1 MLTLRSMAT
10 PQGLIDRS
18 LAEFVR
24 AAAAPGPVPG
34 SGSVAAALG
43 ALGAALGSM
52 ALGAA
57 RGEDHAPEAAR
68 TAARALG
75 ASAEALLA
83 AVDEDARAYQGFLE
97 ARAGRGALPEALARS
112 IAVPRT
118 VAEGALAALE
128 RLSAGWAGIRPRLAS
143 EGLTAAQA
151 LLACV
156 EGAAFTASA
165 NLEGLADA
173 GARAAQ
179 AGELEALRGRARD
192 LARAVSTRAA
202 EVQA

>member
-1 MLTLRSMAT
+1 MAT

-52 ALGAA
+52 ALAAA
-57 RGEDHAPEAAR
+57 RGEGHAPEL
-68 TAARALG
+68 ARASARELD
-75 ASAEALLA
+75 ASAQALLA
-83 AVDEDARAYQGFLE
+83 AVDEDARAYQGYLD
-97 ARAGRGALPEALARS
+97 ARAGRGELPEALAHS
-112 IAVPRT
+112 IAVPRA
-118 VAEGALAALE
+118 VAEGALAGLE
-128 RLSAGWAGIRPRLAS
+128 RLNEAWAGIRPRLAS

-156 EGAAFTASA
+156 EGAAFTAGA
-165 NLEGLADA
+165 NLAGLDDA
-173 GARAAQ
+173 RARAAQ
-179 AGELEALRGRARD
+179 AGELEALRGRARE
-192 LARAVSTRAA
+192 LARAVSARAA
-202 EVQA
+202 EAGP

>member
-1 MLTLRSMAT
+1 MAT

-57 RGEDHAPEAAR
+57 RGEGHAPEAAR
-68 TAARALG
+68 AHG

-118 VAEGALAALE
+118 VAEDALAALE

-165 NLEGLADA
+165 NLAGLADA

-202 EVQA
+202 EVHA